1 MDDPTDIF
9 NVAKTLLH
17 VKSTINILKY
27 LPANIYF
34 SKVNNRNR
42 EKV

>member
-27 LPANIYF
+27 FA
-34 SKVNNRNR
+34 S
-42 EKV
+42 